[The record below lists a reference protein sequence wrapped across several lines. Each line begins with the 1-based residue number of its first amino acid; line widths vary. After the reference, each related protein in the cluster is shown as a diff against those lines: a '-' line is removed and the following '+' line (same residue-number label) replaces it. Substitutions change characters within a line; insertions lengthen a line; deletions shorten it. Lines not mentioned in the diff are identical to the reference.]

1 MQSLTSLPRSPVGA
15 VPYGSRRRGARN
27 SGRATPLPASRARR
41 SSLILIA
48 ARQSCL
54 VRQLRAQADRN
65 IFHSPGAAGR
75 GRWERVVSKKYV
87 PWSPGPIRKFS
98 ETHRGTHPYFFGT
111 VGLGNRN
118 GTNAM
123 IRSDRFIAGIAIVSI
138 IASLGYI
145 ALTLIG

>member
-1 MQSLTSLPRSPVGA
+1 LSRTSVESASRSQDIPLPR
-15 VPYGSRRRGARN
+15 R
-27 SGRATPLPASRARR
+27 GRAGPLGKGG
-41 SSLILIA
+41 I
-48 ARQSCL
+48 
-54 VRQLRAQADRN
+54 
-65 IFHSPGAAGR
+65 
-75 GRWERVVSKKYV
+75 KKYV
-87 PWSPGPIRKFS
+87 PWSPGPIRKSS

-111 VGLGNRN
+111 VGLGNRK